1 MTRLIPVNR
10 FAASTTDSASQRI
23 GTGDRD
29 ALSSR
34 GGRRCSRL
42 LLASSA
48 LADQARQLLVC
59 FGALGDPAP
68 ITLFSARS
76 KRARPCNSRA
86 VIQGS
91 GL

>member
-1 MTRLIPVNR
+1 MTRLIL
-10 FAASTTDSASQRI
+10 AAYITDLASQWI
-23 GTGDRD
+23 GTGERG

-34 GGRRCSRL
+34 GGRYCSRL
-42 LLASSA
+42 LVASSA
-48 LADQARQLLVC
+48 LADQARRLFVC
-59 FGALGDPAP
+59 FGAIEDPAP